1 MNKFKVGDKVRI
13 KEDLKVDCEYD
24 NGCCFVLD
32 MEKVGNC
39 EYLMR
44 GMLDFIEYTNKEKN
58 LEKKGENNDA
68 L

>member
-1 MNKFKVGDKVRI
+1 MNKFKVGNKVRI
-13 KEDLKVDCEYD
+13 KEDLKV
-24 NGCCFVLD
+24 
-32 MEKVGNC
+32 GNC
-39 EYLMR
+39 EYLVR